1 MTLDELIIFLFRPV
15 TNQCFPMSET
25 PPSLYENPETGTR
38 QSVYDLAIGA
48 RHAPLDKNPEAG
60 PDDAVRFNGDLYVP
74 VDE

>member
-1 MTLDELIIFLFRPV
+1 
-15 TNQCFPMSET
+15 MSET
-25 PPSLYENPETGTR
+25 RSSLYENPETGTR

-74 VDE
+74 VDES